1 VRKLGQREPSGSA
14 RRPKFCSQPAP
25 LICAHGGD
33 ISGGLAN
40 TMPAYRRAL
49 AHAAVSC
56 VEVDVSRTRDD
67 QLVALHQRQ
76 LLSIADGEFDRCGGA
91 SGTGAANTCTCRVCS
106 HVAPTVLRA
115 ALETRASTRHG
126 RLVAC
131 ALCYAARTRVHAQ
144 LMHAVWLRPQ
154 LKWFGADNEASR
166 VLTLQEALSA
176 LLGKGLKHIILDIK
190 DGPPFGIE
198 GFAAKSLAAVAAAA
212 CRECIVWAKEDD
224 VVRDLVS
231 QGHGAQAGFVMMNE
245 TADARA
251 RGMHKIA
258 RVQVC
263 TVSPFHL
270 LHGRMHLLP
279 DICGAPRCH

>member
-1 VRKLGQREPSGSA
+1 L
-14 RRPKFCSQPAP
+14 QPAP

-76 LLSIADGEFDRCGGA
+76 LLSIADGEFDRCA
-91 SGTGAANTCTCRVCS
+91 STSGNGN
-106 HVAPTVLRA
+106 RA
-115 ALETRASTRHG
+115 AAATLLTPQLIVRSVGDARLDQARSPAVVFMPRRAS
-126 RLVAC
+126 
-131 ALCYAARTRVHAQ
+131 LCSSRGFC
-144 LMHAVWLRPQ
+144 LRPQ
-154 LKWFGADNEASR
+154 LKWFGVDNEAAR

-212 CRECIVWAKEDD
+212 CKECIVWAKEDD

-263 TVSPFHL
+263 VRHSGPWRLQHCCATCALV
-270 LHGRMHLLP
+270 
-279 DICGAPRCH
+279 A